1 MCGERKEKEATKR
14 RHCKGNNYLNRN
26 KEQCRK
32 CIDPMST
39 ITTTLTKTTTT
50 TTTTKQRGSKCPK

>member
-39 ITTTLTKTTTT
+39 ITTT
-50 TTTTKQRGSKCPK
+50 